1 MTGKPQPPK
10 LDLQT
15 IQALK
20 DSFDAPS
27 QLFNRFSQL
36 EERNKEGTINTAF
49 IAFEAIAAFLELYDQ
64 GVSEEDIKRSWL
76 DEWGQGSI
84 EVPTVVLAAL
94 AYPWMKYKGGPS
106 GKTLGEHFGLEG
118 GGSGKRP
125 LKSLSKNADENVK
138 LSNEVVVEYLAA
150 SQSEPISI
158 EAAQAKTAERFGVS
172 FDKVSKAYAANK
184 KRLEQRLKEVG
195 VILG

>member
-1 MTGKPQPPK
+1 MAGKPQPPK

-15 IQALK
+15 VQALK
-20 DSFDAPS
+20 DAFDGPS

-36 EERNKEGTINTAF
+36 EERNKEGKINTAF
-49 IAFEAIAAFLELYDQ
+49 IAFEAIAAFLDLYDKGFPQ
-64 GVSEEDIKRSWL
+64 EDITRSWL
-76 DEWGQGSI
+76 DEWGTGSI
-84 EVPTVVLAAL
+84 EVPTAVLAAL
-94 AYPWMKYKGGPS
+94 AYPWIEYQNGPR

-125 LKSLSKNADENVK
+125 LKSLSKTADENVK
-138 LSNEVVVEYLAA
+138 LSNEVVIEYLAA

-158 EAAQAKTAERFGVS
+158 ELAQAKIAERFDVS
-172 FDKVSKAYAANK
+172 FDTVDKAYTANK

-195 VILG
+195 II